1 MADTTKRMDRAEI
14 TRRVERA
21 EKLLQKGKTND
32 ALEEYLQVLADDPQ
46 NDAVRQMAAELC
58 LSQQRTT
65 DAVRLLGELF
75 ERQIEAGDATRASLT
90 YKKMARYVNPTWS
103 QKIRFGEILEAS
115 NRKLALET
123 YENALEELVKQ
134 GRKSEALEVL
144 KRIVALDPNERNFLR
159 LGENLAEIGDS
170 PGAAAAFLK
179 LAQLTEASGANAAQW
194 FERAYGEDPSD
205 LQVASAYGKSL
216 MAQGQVGAAIFVLE
230 PHANAATAPLEL
242 REAYAKALLAANRL
256 ADAQPVLW
264 QLFEQ
269 NPSRIHE
276 VTNLMG
282 LLIDAQQDAE
292 AVALARKLEQFQRGR
307 GERRAFVTLMQDLV
321 AGHRASP
328 DVLEFLSE
336 LFNGSNREGDYCQ
349 TLLKLFDLHC
359 GMGNYAKA
367 AECLD
372 RAADV
377 DAYEPGHQ
385 KRLEMLRG
393 KIDDNRYKVIA
404 SRLTTMNNAAS
415 MPARNEEPTLG
426 AAALQDLMLQAEI
439 LVQYGMRSKAIER
452 LQRIQELFPH
462 EEERN
467 QDLQQLYMSAG
478 MTPRYAG
485 SAPLPP
491 APAVSA
497 PAKTPASSG
506 SGHAPAT
513 EEADVNSFTRVAE
526 ITRKLYR
533 QSNADA
539 VMSTTV
545 NELGAQWKL
554 SRCVVAMR
562 KPGLLPSAIKEYC
575 GDNVKKGE
583 TAALAKLVAAVQDLA
598 VTRGTLTITDAP
610 AAPELQPAHE
620 ALAELGVTSLL
631 AIPLADGSDHVG
643 ILLLIQ
649 STARGWHS
657 SDIVVL
663 KTISDQI
670 VIALN
675 NAGLR
680 RLVKS
685 LSVTDEQSGLLK
697 RASYLDLLSA
707 ETRRAVQQG
716 TPVTVVLMQFGKSS
730 TMMKEYGEAAVEAL
744 MQKIGLLFAA
754 NIRQNDLAFRYES
767 TTIALVLG
775 ETAEKEALMA
785 VDKLRKLLAEVR
797 PSDRQEPLPFSAGVA
812 EAVVRQQYDPVDI
825 VTEIINRAELAL
837 DMAIAQGAGR
847 VVSLAATLSTA
858 AVA

>member
-1 MADTTKRMDRAEI
+1 
-14 TRRVERA
+14 
-21 EKLLQKGKTND
+21 
-32 ALEEYLQVLADDPQ
+32 
-46 NDAVRQMAAELC
+46 
-58 LSQQRTT
+58 
-65 DAVRLLGELF
+65 
-75 ERQIEAGDATRASLT
+75 
-90 YKKMARYVNPTWS
+90 
-103 QKIRFGEILEAS
+103 
-115 NRKLALET
+115 
-123 YENALEELVKQ
+123 
-134 GRKSEALEVL
+134 
-144 KRIVALDPNERNFLR
+144 
-159 LGENLAEIGDS
+159 
-170 PGAAAAFLK
+170 
-179 LAQLTEASGANAAQW
+179 
-194 FERAYGEDPSD
+194 
-205 LQVASAYGKSL
+205 
-216 MAQGQVGAAIFVLE
+216 MAQGQIGAAIFVLE
-230 PHANAATAPLEL
+230 PHASLVTAPVEL
-242 REAYAKALLAANRL
+242 REAYAKTLLAANRL

-269 NPSRIHE
+269 NPSRIQDITH
-276 VTNLMG
+276 LIG
-282 LLIDAQQDAE
+282 LLIDAQQDTE

-307 GERRAFVTLMQDLV
+307 GERRAFITLMQELV
-321 AGHRASP
+321 AAHRASP
-328 DVLEFLSE
+328 EVLEFLSE

-359 GMGNYAKA
+359 GMGNFAKA

-404 SRLTTMNNAAS
+404 SRFTSMKSPAA
-415 MPARNEEPTLG
+415 PAKNEEPTLG

-478 MTPRYAG
+478 MTPRYSGA
-485 SAPLPP
+485 APVAPP
-491 APAVSA
+491 STVSPPPKAPV
-497 PAKTPASSG
+497 PAA
-506 SGHAPAT
+506 SGHAAAT
-513 EEADVNSFTRVAE
+513 DEADVNSFTRVAE

-533 QSNADA
+533 QGNAEA

-545 NELGAQWKL
+545 NEIGAQWKL

-575 GDNVKKGE
+575 GQGMKKGG
-583 TAALAKLVAAVQDLA
+583 ADALARLVSAVQDQA
-598 VTRGTLTITDAP
+598 VSRGTLTISDAP

-631 AIPLADGSDHVG
+631 AIPLADGADQVG
-643 ILLLIQ
+643 ILILTQ
-649 STARGWHS
+649 NTPRGWHT

-663 KTISDQI
+663 RTISDQI

-730 TMMKEYGEAAVEAL
+730 VMMKEYGEAAVEAI
-744 MQKIGLLFAA
+744 MRQIGHLFAA
-754 NIRQNDLAFRYES
+754 NIRQNDLAFRYEL

-775 ETAEKEALMA
+775 ETAEKEALLA
-785 VDKLRKLLAEVR
+785 VEKLRKLLSEVR
-797 PSDRQEPLPFSAGVA
+797 PADRQEPLPFSAGIA

-837 DMAIAQGAGR
+837 DMAIAQGMGR
-847 VVSLAATLSTA
+847 VVSLAAAMSTA

>member
-1 MADTTKRMDRAEI
+1 MNTSGSTT
-14 TRRVERA
+14 
-21 EKLLQKGKTND
+21 
-32 ALEEYLQVLADDPQ
+32 
-46 NDAVRQMAAELC
+46 
-58 LSQQRTT
+58 
-65 DAVRLLGELF
+65 
-75 ERQIEAGDATRASLT
+75 
-90 YKKMARYVNPTWS
+90 
-103 QKIRFGEILEAS
+103 
-115 NRKLALET
+115 
-123 YENALEELVKQ
+123 VK
-134 GRKSEALEVL
+134 
-144 KRIVALDPNERNFLR
+144 
-159 LGENLAEIGDS
+159 
-170 PGAAAAFLK
+170 
-179 LAQLTEASGANAAQW
+179 
-194 FERAYGEDPSD
+194 
-205 LQVASAYGKSL
+205 
-216 MAQGQVGAAIFVLE
+216 
-230 PHANAATAPLEL
+230 
-242 REAYAKALLAANRL
+242 
-256 ADAQPVLW
+256 
-264 QLFEQ
+264 
-269 NPSRIHE
+269 
-276 VTNLMG
+276 
-282 LLIDAQQDAE
+282 
-292 AVALARKLEQFQRGR
+292 
-307 GERRAFVTLMQDLV
+307 
-321 AGHRASP
+321 
-328 DVLEFLSE
+328 
-336 LFNGSNREGDYCQ
+336 
-349 TLLKLFDLHC
+349 
-359 GMGNYAKA
+359 
-367 AECLD
+367 
-372 RAADV
+372 
-377 DAYEPGHQ
+377 
-385 KRLEMLRG
+385 
-393 KIDDNRYKVIA
+393 
-404 SRLTTMNNAAS
+404 
-415 MPARNEEPTLG
+415 NEEPTLG

-491 APAVSA
+491 APAASA
-497 PAKTPASSG
+497 PTKSPAPASSG
-506 SGHAPAT
+506 TGHAPAT

-533 QSNADA
+533 QTNADA

-562 KPGLLPSAIKEYC
+562 KPGLVPSAIKEYC
-575 GDNVKKGE
+575 AENVKKGE
-583 TAALAKLVAAVQDLA
+583 TGALAKLVAAVQDVA

-631 AIPLADGSDHVG
+631 AIPLAEGSDHVG

-649 STARGWHS
+649 NTPRGWHS

-730 TMMKEYGEAAVEAL
+730 VMIKEYGEAAVEAL
-744 MQKIGLLFAA
+744 MRQIGQLFAA

-785 VDKLRKLLAEVR
+785 VDKLRKLLADVR
-797 PSDRQEPLPFSAGVA
+797 PADRQEPLPFSAGVA

-837 DMAIAQGAGR
+837 DMAIAQGMGR